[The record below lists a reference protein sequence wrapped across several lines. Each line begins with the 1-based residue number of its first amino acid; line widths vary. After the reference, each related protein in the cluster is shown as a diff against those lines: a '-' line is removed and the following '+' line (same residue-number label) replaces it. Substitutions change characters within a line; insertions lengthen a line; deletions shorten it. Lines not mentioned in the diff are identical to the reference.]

1 MNQSHQLVLI
11 DNQFPSILNTLS
23 QAQLQK
29 PATRIILYSL
39 VQLHYFIF
47 RIATALSYL
56 SHTLKFVNIS
66 VLLSHH
72 HNWMI
77 FGDHPFIEQLNS
89 GFLWKWKG
97 RSVDH
102 PPHNPNRECMSH
114 NKNSSYSTKAR
125 WMDRSQQRVSHMY
138 CYHLFLLDVSI
149 VSTFQYTVKPSIII
163 SFLSYMN
170 TFINITFLLYQLHTF
185 SIVSIIIN
193 HLLFSWWSEYTNAK
207 QITGN
212 TISFSWIIPI
222 DNQDVH
228 TSTCVCNQYN
238 WYAVISTSV
247 QFELESIHSLCSNP
261 TKEQLVARS
270 VLSYLLIVR
279 IHMSIIAMLKVT
291 WLLRISASDT
301 DVMSKWIL
309 TWFIPSTTFMTWWRA
324 SSCCRGSSWLL
335 NETLL
340 RVFIIIFI
348 LWWNLS
354 LWYAYYVRS
363 SFMIPCSWY
372 LTVTC
377 LCWWVCLWGRCC
389 KTYYQ

>member
-1 MNQSHQLVLI
+1 MFQSYLH
-11 DNQFPSILNTLS
+11 SNTLW
-23 QAQLQK
+23 
-29 PATRIILYSL
+29 
-39 VQLHYFIF
+39 
-47 RIATALSYL
+47 
-56 SHTLKFVNIS
+56 SH
-66 VLLSHH
+66 
-72 HNWMI
+72 
-77 FGDHPFIEQLNS
+77 
-89 GFLWKWKG
+89 
-97 RSVDH
+97 
-102 PPHNPNRECMSH
+102 
-114 NKNSSYSTKAR
+114 
-125 WMDRSQQRVSHMY
+125 
-138 CYHLFLLDVSI
+138 
-149 VSTFQYTVKPSIII
+149 PSIII

-207 QITGN
+207 QINGN

-228 TSTCVCNQYN
+228 PSTCVCNQYN

-340 RVFIIIFI
+340 RVFIIIII

-389 KTYYQ
+389 KTYYPSNLPEIRVCVLHSSFYCGYSTSSFSSSDVHGYTLPSRGYCSWYCLCHYWNTNERNS